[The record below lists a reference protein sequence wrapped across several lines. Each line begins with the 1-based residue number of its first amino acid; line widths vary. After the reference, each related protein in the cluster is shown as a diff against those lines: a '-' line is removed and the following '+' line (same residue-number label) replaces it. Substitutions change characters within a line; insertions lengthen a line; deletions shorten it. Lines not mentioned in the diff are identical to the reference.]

1 MVANYLKAENDL
13 KEVLEENLNSLNG
26 LLTTIDSYITLKD
39 ETIVGVKHWLLAH
52 NDENEIDLEAKEKLE
67 KLGYVYSNEL
77 NSLNWQNKKIKYS
90 NIVEESEKDKK
101 LLMDEK
107 NKYEAELKKLKIF

>member
-1 MVANYLKAENDL
+1 MVVYNLKAKKI
-13 KEVLEENLNSLNG
+13 KETLEENLNSLNS
-26 LLTTIDSYITLKD
+26 LFTTINSIITLED
-39 ETIVGVKHWLLAH
+39 EVIVGVMHWLLVH
-52 NDENEIDLEAKEKLE
+52 NDENVIDLDPKKLE
-67 KLGYVYSNEL
+67 RLGYVYLDEL

>member
-1 MVANYLKAENDL
+1 M
-13 KEVLEENLNSLNG
+13 
-26 LLTTIDSYITLKD
+26 I
-39 ETIVGVKHWLLAH
+39 AH
-52 NDENEIDLEAKEKLE
+52 NDENEIDLEAKEKVE

-90 NIVEESEKDKK
+90 KIVEESEKDKK

-107 NKYEAELKKLKIF
+107 NKYEAELKKVKNFLNETNEKIKVLKCAGEKVEELKKYRKELKKS

>member
-1 MVANYLKAENDL
+1 MVVYNLKAKKI
-13 KEVLEENLNSLNG
+13 KETLEENLNSLNS
-26 LLTTIDSYITLKD
+26 LFTIINSIITLED
-39 ETIVGVKHWLLAH
+39 EVIVGVMHWLLVH
-52 NDENEIDLEAKEKLE
+52 NDENVIDLDAKKLE
-67 KLGYVYSNEL
+67 RLGYVYLDEL

-107 NKYEAELKKLKIF
+107 NKYETELKKLKIF

>member
-1 MVANYLKAENDL
+1 MIVSPQWLKR
-13 KEVLEENLNSLNG
+13 
-26 LLTTIDSYITLKD
+26 Y
-39 ETIVGVKHWLLAH
+39 WLGC
-52 NDENEIDLEAKEKLE
+52 KKLE
-67 KLGYVYSNEL
+67 RLGYVYLDEL